1 MNKYTFCPH
10 AECEYHENAPEGHE
24 WYEYFDDYETKA
36 FGRVPRY
43 RCESCKRSFSSQTF
57 RTEYYMKKVVDLK
70 DLLNRHVSSM
80 STRAIGRAMGLSAG
94 SVQNRIE
101 RLSRQGLAVHGRL
114 RPRMRDTQDICID
127 GLVSF
132 DQSQY
137 FPNEITMSITAKSR
151 YVIEM
156 THATRKRSGRMKR
169 EQKEKSKEVYEGVKL
184 ERGGV
189 SRTFR
194 EQLDL
199 LETLL
204 PASRERPLVLITDEK
219 PMYGQILWKH
229 GITKGEHVVHHV
241 KVNSR
246 LPRTMSNPLFP
257 SNYLEREIRK
267 DQANHHRE
275 AVCYTRNVANGLARL
290 SCYLVHHNYMKKYLI
305 DAPGRDDRKHGEVAG
320 IPRREMEREVLRM
333 FEAREFLTKLGGVL
347 SGPLEKIWR
356 KEGKT
361 PGKERVE
368 YLPKFALG

>member
-1 MNKYTFCPH
+1 MNMFRFCPH
-10 AECEYHENAPEGHE
+10 AGCVYHDKAPEDHE
-24 WYEYFDDYETKA
+24 WYEYFDAYETKA
-36 FGRVPRY
+36 FGTVPRF
-43 RCESCKRSFSSQTF
+43 RCEACKRSFSTQTF

-70 DLLNRHVSSM
+70 DLVNRHVSSM

-101 RLSRQGLAVHGRL
+101 RLARQGLAVHGRL
-114 RPRMRDTQDICID
+114 RLGMTTKQDICID

-156 THATRKRSGRMKR
+156 THATRKRSGSMKR
-169 EQKEKSKEVYEGVKL
+169 EQKQKAKEVYAGVSL

-189 SRTFR
+189 TRTFR
-194 EQLDL
+194 EQLDI
-199 LETLL
+199 LETLH

-219 PMYGQILWKH
+219 PLYGQVLWKH

-241 KVNSR
+241 RVNSR
-246 LPRTMSNPLFP
+246 LPRTMANPLFP

-267 DQANHHRE
+267 DQVNHHRE

-305 DAPGRDDRKHGEVAG
+305 DAPVWDDRKHGEVAG
-320 IPRREMEREVLRM
+320 IPREDVEREVGKM
-333 FEAREFLTKLGGVL
+333 FEEREFLTRLGKVL
-347 SGPLEKIWR
+347 SRPLERIWM
-356 KEGKT
+356 KEGRT
-361 PGKERVE
+361 PGKKRAE